1 MTSNPITCKHLLNH
15 ILGSMT
21 HNPLVIRHDLYS
33 WKLFQGNF
41 SICTPNMP
49 NCTIFVIFQG
59 STLLNTHSKCAAV
72 IPFFVLTQTYFIINW
87 IQWSK
92 VLVILQNSPNCM
104 IWQFF
109 FFGGGGRCP
118 EFPYQDHSCKII
130 ISLSILYNNIICEN
144 FSNVFFFVIML
155 VCLRIG
161 AYVRTGQKIP
171 ASERQILYIPLAKIT
186 SDVFI

>member
-21 HNPLVIRHDLYS
+21 QMS
-33 WKLFQGNF
+33 
-41 SICTPNMP
+41 TP
-49 NCTIFVIFQG
+49 
-59 STLLNTHSKCAAV
+59 KCAAV

-87 IQWSK
+87 IQRSI

-109 FFGGGGRCP
+109 FGGGGRCP
-118 EFPYQDHSCKII
+118 EFPYQAHSCKII
-130 ISLSILYNNIICEN
+130 ISLSIYIYNNIICEI

-161 AYVRTGQKIP
+161 AYVHTGQKIP

-186 SDVFI
+186 SDVLSNKQIHI